1 MVRWTLPA
9 VLLMWVLGEYVI
21 MTASRRE
28 RDATL
33 KVEP

>member
-9 VLLMWVLGEYVI
+9 VLLTWVVGEHVI
-21 MTASRRE
+21 VTASRRE